1 MYLCRKY
8 ICQSLMMMW
17 YDVIELFKSSGNFR
31 VLGVQMASEG
41 SGRGRS
47 LFRTEGLPLPLIHGF
62 FFEVPQGH
70 QLPGNKAL
78 VEGRYK
84 LGQGQWVKNPLYPD
98 GGKWDNP
105 NSMICMIY
113 SSTFVI
119 QIINLPEYKT
129 VENIEIS
136 RYIFWL
142 WVFREILIRHDIY
155 EYYAMIAID
164 S

>member
-1 MYLCRKY
+1 
-8 ICQSLMMMW
+8 MW
-17 YDVIELFKSSGNFR
+17 FKSSEIFR
-31 VLGVQMASEG
+31 VLGVQMASED

-84 LGQGQWVKNPLYPD
+84 LGQGQCVKNPLYPH
-98 GGKWDNP
+98 GGKWENP

-113 SSTFVI
+113 SSTFAI
-119 QIINLPEYKT
+119 QINLPEYKA
-129 VENIEIS
+129 IETNHTNFPI
-136 RYIFWL
+136 YIFW
-142 WVFREILIRHDIY
+142 VFDL
-155 EYYAMIAID
+155 D
-164 S
+164 SSRYTNIMQ